1 MYIKSNMR
9 TTTKFKKISVT
20 EDIYNTLIK
29 DRNHFQKI
37 IGGGKWSISDTISEY
52 FKIINT
58 FGVKIRTMERKK

>member
-1 MYIKSNMR
+1 MR

-29 DRNHFQKI
+29 DRNQFQKI
-37 IGGGKWSISDTISEY
+37 IGGGKWSISDTIREY

-58 FGVKIRTMERKK
+58 FGRKK